1 MKIATF
7 NINSIN
13 KRQEL
18 VQTWANSNNIDI
30 ICMQELKT
38 LNPFSIQNYECK
50 KNAQKRFN
58 GVSTCSI
65 YPILEYKSD
74 LVDEARFLYTKINDL
89 HIINIYAPLGDLYGE
104 RFEYKLKFYSKLISF
119 LKNFNLQKEKLILLG
134 DFNIIHKN
142 IDVFD
147 ANKWEGH
154 ITFLPEERE
163 IFNQLLNLGLYDT
176 FRELYPNKKE
186 FSFFDY
192 RDKGFKRGL
201 RLDYI
206 LTTKPILNNVNDIYI
221 DINPRLAPTPS
232 DHTPVVMDF
241 DDR

>member
-13 KRQEL
+13 KRYEI
-18 VQTWANSNNIDI
+18 VQNWIISENIDI
-30 ICMQELKT
+30 ICMQELKSNKT
-38 LNPFSIQNYECK
+38 FSFENYECAIT
-50 KNAQKRFN
+50 NQKQFN
-58 GVSTCSI
+58 GVATCSS
-65 YPILEYKSD
+65 YPIEKSKI
-74 LVDEARFLYTKINDL
+74 LYPARAIYTKIQNL
-89 HIINIYAPLGDLYGE
+89 HIINIYAILGDLYSE
-104 RFEYKLKFYSKLISF
+104 KFEAKIDFYNKLI
-119 LKNFNLQKEKLILLG
+119 NFISNFDLTKEKVILLG

-147 ANKWEGH
+147 RNKWEGH
-154 ITFLPEERE
+154 VTFLPEERE
-163 IFNQLLNLGLYDT
+163 IMNKLLSLGLCDS
-176 FRELYPNKKE
+176 FRELYPNKQE

-192 RDKGFKRGL
+192 RDKNFNRGL

-206 LTTKPILNNVNDIYI
+206 LVSKPILNKINDIYI
-221 DINPRLAPTPS
+221 DLSPRHLPTPS

>member
-13 KRQEL
+13 KRKEL

-38 LNPFSIQNYECK
+38 LNPFEIQNYECK
-50 KNAQKRFN
+50 KIAQKRFN
-58 GVSTCSI
+58 GVSTCSV
-65 YPILEYKSD
+65 YPIITSKD
-74 LVDEARFLYTKINDL
+74 NLVDEARFLYTKINNL

-104 RFEYKLKFYSKLISF
+104 RFEYKINFYSKLISF
-119 LKNFNLQKEKLILLG
+119 LQTFNLQKEKLILLG
-134 DFNIIHKN
+134 DFNIIHKE

-147 ANKWEGH
+147 AKKWEGH
-154 ITFLPEERE
+154 ITFLPQERE

-176 FRELYPNKKE
+176 FRELYPNKQE

-192 RDKGFKRGL
+192 RDKNFKRGL

-232 DHTPVVMDF
+232 DHTPVIMDF